1 MKKLNPRSIMHQC
14 GNITNSSK
22 ISGYRIHHFV
32 GDQRHTL
39 ALLLSVSSKDL
50 EAKLDKICSSASI
63 GLEDGCALPQ
73 SPSVGYM
80 RIHGHQI
87 NEIKRKSSRG
97 SLEFRSMVPNN
108 QQWLATLDVFR
119 RILESQF

>member
-87 NEIKRKSSRG
+87 NEIKRKCDRGLYLERSRRWMG
-97 SLEFRSMVPNN
+97 KEIKRQNKKKKKKS
-108 QQWLATLDVFR
+108 
-119 RILESQF
+119 